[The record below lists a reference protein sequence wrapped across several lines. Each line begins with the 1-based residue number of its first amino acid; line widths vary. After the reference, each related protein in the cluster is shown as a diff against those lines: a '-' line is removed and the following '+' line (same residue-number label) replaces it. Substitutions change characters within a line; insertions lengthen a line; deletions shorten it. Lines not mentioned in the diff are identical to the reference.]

1 MPRAIDP
8 QISFADLEFSRQG
21 VRLDPTLQRISDFLG
36 DHAELVERVPRTS
49 SEVSRTPTP
58 GEAA

>member
-21 VRLDPTLQRISDFLG
+21 VRLDPLCRGYRTSSGTTPNWSRG
-36 DHAELVERVPRTS
+36 YARTS